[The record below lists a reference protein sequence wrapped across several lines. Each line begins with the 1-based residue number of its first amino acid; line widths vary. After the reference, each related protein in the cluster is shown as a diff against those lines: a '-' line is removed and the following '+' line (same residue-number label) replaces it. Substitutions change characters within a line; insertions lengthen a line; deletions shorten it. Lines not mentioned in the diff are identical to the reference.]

1 MPFITLTSDL
11 GERDHYVAA
20 VKGALYSACADIRIV
35 DISHQISHFD
45 IAHAAFVLKNA
56 YHHFPEGSIHLLS
69 VESTDKPDARILLVK
84 KKGHFFVGYD
94 NGIFSLLFDDGPDE
108 IFHIPGKEGRA
119 STFPF
124 REIMV
129 DVACKLVNGTKAEA
143 LGVAVSEYVERQKL
157 QPVLNGNSLRG
168 AILYFDHYGNAM
180 TNISRTLFEEIIG
193 EKRFSIAFKNNE
205 TVRSISLSYNEVPE
219 GEKLCIFN
227 SEGYL
232 EIAINKGQAKQLF
245 GLKIGDLIQIE
256 F

>member
-20 VKGALYSACADIRIV
+20 VKGALYSACPDIRIV

-56 YHHFPEGSIHLLS
+56 YHHFPDGSIHLVS
-69 VESTDKPDARILLVK
+69 VESTDKPDARILLVRK
-84 KKGHFFVGYD
+84 NRHFFVAYD
-94 NGIFSLLFDDGPDE
+94 NGIISLLFDDGPDE
-108 IFHIPGKEGRA
+108 IFHILREEGPA
-119 STFPF
+119 GTFPF

-129 DVACKLVNGTKAEA
+129 DIACRLVNGSTAEA
-143 LGVAVSEYVERQKL
+143 LGVRVSEYEERQKP

-180 TNISRTLFEEIIG
+180 TNISRSLFEEIIG
-193 EKRFSIAFKNNE
+193 DKRFSIAFKNNE
-205 TVRSISLSYNEVPE
+205 TVRSISMSYNEVPE

-232 EIAINKGQAKQLF
+232 EIAINKGQARQLF